1 MQALSAQ
8 QLLRIWE
15 VGVTQHPLDRA
26 LTILATA
33 FPATPRETC
42 AMLSIGQ
49 RDSYLLWL
57 RELTFGPQL
66 NSYAECSHCQERLEF
81 TLPVADLRVAGTNVT
96 GEQPYE
102 LAAENHQVSFRLPD
116 SRDLA
121 AAAVCKDTASA
132 RQVLLER
139 CVLQANR
146 NDTPVSIGEL
156 PAGVVERLAAQMAT
170 CDPQAEVLLDL
181 RCPACDHGW
190 QVLFDIV
197 TFFWTEIAAQ
207 AKRLLHEVH
216 LLARAYAWA
225 EADILAMSAWRRECY
240 LNMVGA

>member
-1 MQALSAQ
+1 M
-8 QLLRIWE
+8 
-15 VGVTQHPLDRA
+15 QHPLDRA

-33 FPATPRETC
+33 FPATPRETF
-42 AMLSIGQ
+42 ATLSIGR
-49 RDSYLLWL
+49 RDSYLLGL

-66 NSYAECSHCQERLEF
+66 NSYAECSQCQERLEF
-81 TLPVADLRVAGTNVT
+81 TLPVANLRVAETGTT
-96 GEQPYE
+96 AEQPYE
-102 LAAENHQVSFRLPD
+102 LTVEDHRLSFRLPD

-121 AAAVCKDTASA
+121 ATVACKDTVSA

-139 CVLQANR
+139 CVLQATR
-146 NDTPVSIGEL
+146 DDSPVPVREL
-156 PAGVVERLAAQMAT
+156 PAGVIERLAAQMAV
-170 CDPQAEVLLDL
+170 CDPQAEIVLNL

-197 TFFWTEIAAQ
+197 TFFWAEIAAQ

>member
-1 MQALSAQ
+1 M
-8 QLLRIWE
+8 
-15 VGVTQHPLDRA
+15 QHPLDRA

-33 FPATPRETC
+33 FPATPRE
-42 AMLSIGQ
+42 AFAALSIGQ

-66 NSYAECSHCQERLEF
+66 NSYVECSQCQERLEF
-81 TLPVADLRVAGTNVT
+81 TLPVAALRFAGTGEV

-102 LAAENHQVSFRLPD
+102 LAVEDHRLSFRLPD

-121 AAAVCKDTASA
+121 AAAVCKGTASA
-132 RQVLLER
+132 RRVLLER

-146 NDTPVSIGEL
+146 DDSPVPVREL
-156 PAGVVERLAAQMAT
+156 PAGVVELLAAQMAT
-170 CDPQAEVLLDL
+170 CDPQAEVLLNL
-181 RCPACDHGW
+181 RCPACDYDW

-197 TFFWTEIAAQ
+197 TFFWAEIAAQ
-207 AKRLLHEVH
+207 AKRLLHEAH